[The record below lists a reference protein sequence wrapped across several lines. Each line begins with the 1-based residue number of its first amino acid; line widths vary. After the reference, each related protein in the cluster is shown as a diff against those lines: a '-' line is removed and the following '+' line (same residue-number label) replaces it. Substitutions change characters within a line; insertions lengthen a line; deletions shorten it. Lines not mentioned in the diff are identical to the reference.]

1 VLFMS
6 DDIEY
11 LKRKKFIEYMNRILK
26 AQEEAKSKGEKP
38 DILDRLRGFLSPDA
52 YDYLNRLK
60 NGNYTHFEK
69 VLRTLVYLML
79 NGYIDVPVKK
89 DDILVL
95 DKKLSGYKGKIYVE
109 KRGELREFSEA
120 FKSGD

>member
-1 VLFMS
+1 MS